1 MTCYLGLTEYLRE
14 CWKNDKHRKES
25 TAMNKDE
32 VIALAE
38 KCKLAVL
45 IHSQWTHEIREF
57 TVVDYVVEGDLG
69 SLMQFADLVANAERE
84 ACEPQR
90 TWVGLTGEE
99 RNALLHL
106 TITHSAI
113 DFAKACE
120 AKLKE
125 KNT

>member
-1 MTCYLGLTEYLRE
+1 
-14 CWKNDKHRKES
+14 
-25 TAMNKDE
+25 MNKDE

-84 ACEPQR
+84 ACAKVCDDLDKMR
-90 TWVGLTGEE
+90 GYSYADKCAT
-99 RNALLHL
+99 
-106 TITHSAI
+106 AI
-113 DFAKACE
+113 RARGQA
-120 AKLKE
+120 
-125 KNT
+125 

>member
-1 MTCYLGLTEYLRE
+1 MT
-14 CWKNDKHRKES
+14 
-25 TAMNKDE
+25 KDE

-84 ACEPQR
+84 ACAKVVE
-90 TWVGLTGEE
+90 
-99 RNALLHL
+99 NILLAEGADVDDVL
-106 TITHSAI
+106 LRLAEDIRARGQ
-113 DFAKACE
+113 A
-120 AKLKE
+120 
-125 KNT
+125 